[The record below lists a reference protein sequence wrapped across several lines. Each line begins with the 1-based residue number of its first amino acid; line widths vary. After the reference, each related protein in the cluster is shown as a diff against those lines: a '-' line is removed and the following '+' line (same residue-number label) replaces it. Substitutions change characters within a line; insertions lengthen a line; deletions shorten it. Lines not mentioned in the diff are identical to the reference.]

1 MSDSELIVANR
12 GIWIPSAVWE
22 SKDLSIQEKALLAKI
37 HGFKECFASNGYLAD
52 FLGLSVTRVKA
63 LIKSLDDKGYI
74 TRTEERQGQMTVKR
88 TLHVVEAKY
97 FGVIGHG
104 PENGPTPARK
114 QAHPQPEN
122 GHRSNTVLEVQNNN
136 TASASSDAVGCPK
149 CIEAGTIIA
158 DCWICAGTGKEEPK
172 PTTTTDKPETDPQSK
187 ELFETQTKPEV
198 PPTDKTIN
206 IPFDD
211 WWAIYGKK
219 IDRKKCERKWSRLS
233 NKTRLAI
240 MEHTPKYVRATPD
253 AQYRKNPSTYLNS
266 ETWNDEQ
273 LPTPS
278 QGWPNL
284 SYPTNQ
290 NQTTVDVDAA
300 MAPKAVRRQEST
312 PEQLKRNQEQAAN
325 LLNIFKGD

>member
-12 GIWIPSAVWE
+12 GIWIPNAVWE

-74 TRTEERQGQMTVKR
+74 TRKEERQGQMTVKR

-97 FGVIGHG
+97 FGVIEHG
-104 PENGPTPARK
+104 PENGPTPAHK
-114 QAHPQPEN
+114 QADPQPEN
-122 GHRSNTVLEVQNNN
+122 GHHSNTVLEVQNNN
-136 TASASSDAVGCPK
+136 TAFASGDAGVQELELNEPLNTDRPGLKENGSSA
-149 CIEAGTIIA
+149 A
-158 DCWICAGTGKEEPK
+158 DK
-172 PTTTTDKPETDPQSK
+172 
-187 ELFETQTKPEV
+187 V
-198 PPTDKTIN
+198 IN

-211 WWAIYGKK
+211 WWTIYGKK
-219 IDRKKCERKWSRLS
+219 VDRKKCERKWNKLS

-240 MEHTPKYVRATPD
+240 IEHTPKYVRATPETE
-253 AQYRKNPSTYLNS
+253 YRKNPYTYLNS

-273 LPTPS
+273 LPTRS
-278 QGWPNL
+278 QGWPNA
-284 SYPTNQ
+284 SYQTNQ
-290 NQTTVDVDAA
+290 NQPKVDVDAA
-300 MAPKAVRRQEST
+300 MSPRAVRRQEST

-325 LLNIFKGD
+325 LLNMFKGV